1 VIRMFDSTSLPALEQ
16 TAIFTQRRHE
26 LLAGNL
32 ANLDTPDYRARD
44 LQVDQFQQALAE
56 SIQRAGKPM
65 RGEMAPTRMPESE
78 SEKALM
84 ASAGLGL
91 PFTGSSLA
99 ESFLGGSSSAGSTA
113 TGSTSAGPVA
123 SKLAGL
129 AHSLT
134 PKVRDDFASGPR
146 AAMEPIVLHDG
157 SDVSLERQ
165 VTEIAKNQGLHNL
178 AIATMRNQFALLRAA
193 ITERA

>member
-1 VIRMFDSTSLPALEQ
+1 MFDSTSLPALEQ

-32 ANLDTPDYRARD
+32 ANLDTPDYRAKD
-44 LQVDQFQQALAE
+44 LQVDRFQQALAE
-56 SIQRAGKPM
+56 SIDRAGKPM
-65 RGEMAPTRMPESE
+65 RGEMPPTRMPESA

-84 ASAGLGL
+84 AGAAA
-91 PFTGSSLA
+91 GSSLT
-99 ESFLGGSSSAGSTA
+99 GSSSAE
-113 TGSTSAGPVA
+113 TSLAAGPIA
-123 SKLAGL
+123 AKLAGL

-134 PKVRDDFASGPR
+134 PKVRDDFVAGPR

-178 AIATMRNQFALLRAA
+178 AIATMRSQFALLRAA